1 MNKIHESIPKQPALK
16 PAEDYYGL
24 RREGIGFVEKMGSQ
38 LWTDYNTHDPGITI
52 LEALC
57 YAITDLA
64 YRARWDIKDLLAPE
78 SSSIDPNQPFPN
90 QAFFTARDIL
100 TVNPVTPDDFRR
112 LLIDLPRIRNAWVF
126 CKACAC
132 DFAYYAWCEQD
143 QLMLSYQKPIQERLR
158 PKRVE
163 PLGLYEILLELENDP
178 ELGDL
183 NDHKIDHAY
192 AVLDSENK
200 SHWVNLEMR
209 FPDWGLLNSEQWQLF
224 LDSKDAFFGINGES
238 FNLNIRLG
246 ATKTYDVFT
255 DPALNDEGRNQYL
268 RDHWRNVLF
277 ISFKLE
283 LLPSGQIINIE
294 NGALRIFG
302 DTVAKNQA
310 TAPSM
315 KLLFEDKSPAGF
327 IQRYRK
333 KLLKTQSAIVEAK
346 SVLYTHRNLDED
358 YCRIKVVEI
367 EDVTVCADIEVSPDA
382 DIERIQAR
390 IWFEIEQYLNP
401 PVPFYTLQELLD
413 SDTPVEEIF
422 NGPELRNGFIK
433 TEELQAA
440 GLKSVLRTSDIINR
454 LIDIDG
460 IVSVNNLLLSKYD
473 AEGNVAKGVA
483 DPAWATNGSPIFDT
497 NKVSASW
504 LLFISS
510 FHQPRLHRTLSR
522 FLFFKNGL
530 PFKPRMDEANNTLI
544 QLRGEAERPKITN
557 AQQDLP
563 IPLGTFKHQQDYYP
577 LQYSFPMTYGI
588 GLEGLPSHVLPERR
602 AQAKQLKAYLMVFEQ
617 LLGNALAQLAHT
629 ADLFS
634 LDPAVKTTYFIR
646 EFSEAIIQG
655 YDEIK
660 LNLDKAG
667 LEAMAETS
675 FEFYERRNRFLNH
688 LMARFGEQFG
698 EYALLLTN
706 FEGRQVAL
714 DRLIEDKISFLK
726 AYPLISHDR
735 GRAFNYKV
743 NPCSP
748 DNFPGIKKRFS
759 LLLGYPDLVFLWTIA
774 ELTLGQFNV
783 KFQLKNSFGILW
795 FEGEI
800 SSLVAQ
806 PDTVTLKA
814 FQDIIL
820 QMVQLDAY
828 NIVPE
833 FGPYRLKLKDKNGF
847 ILGRHPVKFAS
858 KAEAEVVR
866 DELIAWSANE
876 RAIVVEHLLLRPK
889 FLGDA
894 LYPACAEGAC
904 KTCGDEDP
912 YSFRITFVMPGWTSP
927 YNVNMDLRRFAE
939 RTLQQETPAY
949 LLSKICWVGN
959 DGFVENPCDSFIS
972 VLAELLETNGLTAGG
987 VKPVEVDACTC
998 ATAIYKVFSGAF
1010 EDWYKDKTLDYIQV
1024 DALIATL
1031 KMEFNTKIDAA
1042 VIVCTTVLD
1051 TSLWLKIQEMMVKH
1065 FQQIAL
1071 YGWQFERFE
1080 NAWCKWLETN
1090 AKIDWTEEHL
1100 QENVLAILKANRQS
1114 GAEADL
1120 CHCATAILVQFG
1132 MDFYNWMESNL
1143 TAGRNLN
1150 DFDQFTPKLIVLN
1163 EGGTIS
1169 PSMLCGNFIFKSG
1182 TALTLQT
1189 LLKERYSFY
1198 KEVSYRLRIVVNLLS
1213 KLRNTYPGATLH
1225 DCDDGSDQNPVRLDN
1240 TALGNY
1246 PLRST
1251 TT

>member
-1 MNKIHESIPKQPALK
+1 MNKIPDSIPKQPTLK

-24 RREGIGFVEKMGSQ
+24 RRVGIGFVEKMGSR

-64 YRARWDIKDLLAPE
+64 YRTSWDIKDLLAPE
-78 SSSIDPNQPFPN
+78 SPSTDPKQPFLN

-112 LLIDLPRIRNAWVF
+112 LLIDLPGVRNAWVF
-126 CKACAC
+126 CKECAC
-132 DFAYYAWCEQD
+132 DFVYYAWCEQD
-143 QLMLSYQKPIQERLR
+143 QLMLSYQKPVKESLQ
-158 PKRVE
+158 PKKVE
-163 PLGLYEILLELENDP
+163 TLGLYEVLLELENDP

-183 NDHKIDHAY
+183 NDHKIDYAY
-192 AVLDSENK
+192 TVLDAENK
-200 SHWVNLEMR
+200 SHLVTLEMR
-209 FPDWGLLNSEQWQLF
+209 FPDWELLNSQQWQLF
-224 LDSKDAFFGINGES
+224 LDSKDAFLGKNGEF
-238 FNLNIRLG
+238 FNLNVRLG

-255 DPALNDEGRNQYL
+255 DPALNDEGRDKYL
-268 RDHWRNVLF
+268 RDHWRNVLY
-277 ISFKLE
+277 ISFELE
-283 LLPSGQIINIE
+283 LLPSGNKIIIE
-294 NGALRIFG
+294 NAALRIFG
-302 DTVAKNQA
+302 DTAAKNQA
-310 TAPSM
+310 TAPNM
-315 KLLFEDKSPAGF
+315 KLLIDDKSPAGF
-327 IQRYRK
+327 IQRYRS
-333 KLLKTQSAIVEAK
+333 KLLKTQAAIVEAK
-346 SVLYTHRNLDED
+346 SALHAHRNLDED
-358 YCRIKVVEI
+358 YCRIRVVDI
-367 EDVTVCADIEVSPDA
+367 EDVTVCADVEVAPDA
-382 DIERIQAR
+382 DIELVQAR

-401 PVPFYTLQELLD
+401 PIPFYTLQELLN

-422 NGPELRNGFIK
+422 NGPELSNGFIK

-440 GLKSVLRTSDIINR
+440 GLKTVLRTSDIINR
-454 LIDIDG
+454 LMDIDG
-460 IVSVNNLLLSKYD
+460 IVAVNNLLLSKYD
-473 AEGNVAKGVA
+473 AEGNVAKGA
-483 DPAWATNGSPIFDT
+483 SDPTWTANGSPIFDS

-504 LLFISS
+504 LLFVSLL
-510 FHQPRLHRTLSR
+510 HQPRFHRNLSR

-530 PFKPRMDEANNTLI
+530 AFQPRMDEANDTLL
-544 QLRGEAERPKITN
+544 QLRGEAERPKIKN
-557 AQQDLP
+557 AQMDLP
-563 IPLGTFKHQQDYYP
+563 IPSGTFRYPQDYYP
-577 LQYSFPMTYGI
+577 LQYSFPTAYGI
-588 GLEGLPSHVLPERR
+588 GQEGLPSHVLPERR
-602 AQAKQLKAYLMVFEQ
+602 AQAKQMKAYLMVFEQ

-634 LDPAVKTTYFIR
+634 LDPGVKATYFVR
-646 EFSEAIIQG
+646 EFSEAVIQG

-660 LNLDKAG
+660 KDLDIVV

-675 FEFYERRNRFLNH
+675 FEFHERRNRFLNH
-688 LMARFGEQFG
+688 LMARFGEQFS

-706 FEGRQVAL
+706 FQGRQVAL
-714 DRLIEDKISFLK
+714 HRLIEDKISFLK

-735 GRAFNYKV
+735 GRAFNYKE

-748 DNFPGIKKRFS
+748 DNFPGIKKRVS
-759 LLLGYPDLVFLWTIA
+759 LLLGYPNLAFSWTIT
-774 ELTLGQFNV
+774 EPVPGQFNV
-783 KFQLKNSFGILW
+783 KFQLKNSYGILW

-806 PDTVTLKA
+806 SDAVTLQA
-814 FQDIIL
+814 FQEIIL
-820 QMVQLDAY
+820 QMVQHDAY
-828 NIVPE
+828 IIVPE
-833 FGPYRLKLKDKNGF
+833 FGPYRLKLKDKNGT
-847 ILGRHPVKFAS
+847 ILGRHPMKFTI

-912 YSFRITFVMPGWTSP
+912 YSFRLTFVMPGWTSP

-939 RTLQQETPAY
+939 RTLQQETPAH

-959 DGFVENPCDSFIS
+959 DGFVENPCDSVIS
-972 VLAELLETNGLTAGG
+972 DLAELLETKGLTAGG
-987 VKPVEVDACTC
+987 VKPAEKDACTC

-1010 EDWYKDKTLDYIQV
+1010 KDWYKDKTLDYIQA
-1024 DALIATL
+1024 DALSAAL
-1031 KMEFNTKIDAA
+1031 KTEFNTKIAPA
-1042 VIVCTTVLD
+1042 VIACTTVLD
-1051 TSLWLKIQEMMVKH
+1051 VALWLKIQEMMVKH

-1080 NAWCKWLETN
+1080 DAWCKWLEAN

-1114 GAEADL
+1114 GTEADL

-1132 MDFYNWMESNL
+1132 MDFYNWMESNF

-1150 DFDQFTPKLIVLN
+1150 DFDKFIPKKIVLN
-1163 EGGTIS
+1163 ASSTIS
-1169 PSMLCGNFIFKSG
+1169 PSMLCGNFIFKPD
-1182 TALTLQT
+1182 TALTIQK
-1189 LLKERYSFY
+1189 LLEDRYNFY

-1240 TALGNY
+1240 TALGTLHSN
-1246 PLRST
+1246 
-1251 TT
+1251 